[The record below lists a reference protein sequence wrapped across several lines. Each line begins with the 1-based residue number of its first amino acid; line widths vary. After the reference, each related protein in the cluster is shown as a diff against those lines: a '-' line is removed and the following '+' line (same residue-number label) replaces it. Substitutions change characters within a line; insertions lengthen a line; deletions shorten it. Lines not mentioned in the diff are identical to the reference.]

1 MFGAGKPSWHFKVP
15 QREVHSLGGSP
26 NLGRAWKPF
35 LWGRGTGPMFECL
48 RNNFCL
54 QGQRNCYMSKGHRF
68 MTKALLAG
76 VVCFINDSCES
87 KAESLLPAIGLFP
100 LSQLPFSEP
109 DHVAILS
116 ISAECF
122 PDYKM
127 LSHTLS
133 CFHILTV
140 FGARQGVMIL
150 ILQLSPR
157 EAGWLKWL
165 SWLHSRGR
173 I

>member
-1 MFGAGKPSWHFKVP
+1 MLGAGTSSWHFKIP

-26 NLGRAWKPF
+26 SLGRPWEPF
-35 LWGRGTGPMFECL
+35 LWGRGTSLMFEYV
-48 RNNFCL
+48 RNNFSL

-68 MTKALLAG
+68 MTKAMLASM
-76 VVCFINDSCES
+76 VCFINDSRKS
-87 KAESLLPAIGLFP
+87 KAESPLPAIGLFP
-100 LSQLPFSEP
+100 LSQLPFSAS
-109 DHVAILS
+109 DHVIILP
-116 ISAECF
+116 ITAECF

-140 FGARQGVMIL
+140 FRARQGVMIP

-157 EAGWLKWL
+157 EVG
-165 SWLHSRGR
+165 
-173 I
+173 